1 MPQYAGARNEM
12 KPITIFHTSDLH
24 NVLRPAA
31 AEQLTALKRDHPG
44 SLLFDSGDAVKAGNL
59 GFSPTGEPTLRRM
72 AEVGYEAMAM
82 GNRESHPL
90 HLPLAQK
97 LKDATFPVLSA
108 NLLAQREA
116 PPEMVKPY
124 VIFARAGRRLAVF
137 GLTPQMTRPAS
148 AWARVT
154 SFVFADPVQ
163 TARTLAPE
171 LKREA
176 DLVICLSH
184 CGYKVD
190 AILAEVPGI
199 DLVLGGHSHKLF
211 VQQEGGKAMV
221 VHPGKFGSH
230 VSHTELEDREH
241 VTSELLALEQGT

>member
-1 MPQYAGARNEM
+1 MRCPSPSSTPAIY
-12 KPITIFHTSDLH
+12 ITCCGPP
-24 NVLRPAA
+24 RQ
-31 AEQLTALKRDHPG
+31 EQLAALERDHPG

-72 AEVGYEAMAM
+72 AEVGYDAMAM

-108 NLLAQREA
+108 NLLAKGEGS
-116 PPEMVKPY
+116 PEVVKPY
-124 VIFARAGRRLAVF
+124 AVFASAGRRLAVF

-154 SFVFADPVQ
+154 SFVFADPVA

-171 LKREA
+171 LKRQA
-176 DLVICLSH
+176 DLVVCLSH
-184 CGYKVD
+184 CGYKLD
-190 AILAEVPGI
+190 AILAEVPEV

-211 VQQEGGKAMV
+211 VQHDAGKAMV